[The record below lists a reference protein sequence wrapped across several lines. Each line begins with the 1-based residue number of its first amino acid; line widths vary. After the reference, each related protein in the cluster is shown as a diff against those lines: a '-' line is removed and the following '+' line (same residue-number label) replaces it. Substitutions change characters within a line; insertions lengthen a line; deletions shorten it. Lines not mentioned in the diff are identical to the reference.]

1 MFYDNIK
8 MKKKHG
14 ISLSGGSARG
24 LAHIGVLQALA
35 EAGIRPKVV
44 AGASM
49 GAIIGALYAAGISPQ
64 EMPGFFKKA
73 SMLNYFTWKLP
84 PHGGMLSSDKLADEL
99 EEALGIKTFEE
110 LQMPLFVSVTNY
122 TRGRTEIISS
132 GPLALAV
139 AASAA
144 IPLIFKPVEM
154 NGDLYVDG
162 GITDNQPVGPLPKLC
177 RRIIASHVN
186 HISSE
191 YNSTALKQMA
201 ERSYNLAIY
210 ENVKSNL
217 KKFCCVI
224 DPPGL
229 AQMSLF
235 DFQAIDQ
242 IVQIG
247 YNETKRLLEAGK
259 LR

>member
-1 MFYDNIK
+1 
-8 MKKKHG
+8 MKKKYG

-35 EAGIRPKVV
+35 EADIRPQVV

-49 GAIIGALYAAGISPQ
+49 GAIVGALYAAGISPQ

-84 PHGGMLSSDKLADEL
+84 PHGGMLSSDKLAGDL

-122 TRGRTEIISS
+122 TRGRSEIISS
-132 GPLALAV
+132 GSLALAV

-144 IPLIFKPVEM
+144 IPLVFKPIKI
-154 NGDLYVDG
+154 NDDLYVDG
-162 GITDNQPVGPLPKLC
+162 GITNSQPVEPLSKLC
-177 RRIIASHVN
+177 RRIIASNVN
-186 HISSE
+186 YINTE
-191 YNSTALKQMA
+191 QNSIAMKDVA
-201 ERSYNLAIY
+201 ERIYKLALY
-210 ENVKSNL
+210 ENVKPHL
-217 KKFCCVI
+217 KKFFCVI
-224 DPPGL
+224 APPEL
-229 AQMSLF
+229 AYIRLF
-235 DFQAIDQ
+235 NFQAIDE

-247 YNETKRLLEAGK
+247 YKETKRLLQEGK
-259 LR
+259 PR

>member
-1 MFYDNIK
+1 

-35 EAGIRPKVV
+35 EAGIQPQVV

-49 GAIIGALYAAGISPQ
+49 GAIVGALFAAGIDPI
-64 EMPGFFKKA
+64 EMTEVFKKT
-73 SMLNYFTWKLP
+73 SMLSYFTWKLP
-84 PHGGMLSSDKLADEL
+84 TRGGMLSSDKLAGEV
-99 EEALGIKTFEE
+99 EEVLGVKTFEE

-122 TRGRTEIISS
+122 TRGRSEIISS
-132 GPLALAV
+132 GSLSMAV

-144 IPLIFKPVEM
+144 IPVIFKPVEID
-154 NGDLYVDG
+154 GDLYVDG
-162 GITDNQPVGPLPKLC
+162 GVTDNQPIGPLLKLC

-186 HISSE
+186 PISSK
-191 YNSTALKQMA
+191 YNSIAIKDVA
-201 ERSYNLAIY
+201 ERTCSLAIY
-210 ENVKSNL
+210 ENEKPNL
-217 KKFCCVI
+217 KKLRYVI
-224 DPPGL
+224 DPPEL
-229 AQMSLF
+229 ANFGLF
-235 DFQAIDQ
+235 DFQAIDE

-247 YNETKRLLEAGK
+247 YVETKRLIGAGK

>member
-1 MFYDNIK
+1 
-8 MKKKHG
+8 MKKKYG

-24 LAHIGVLQALA
+24 LGHIGVLQALD
-35 EAGIRPKVV
+35 EAHIHSEVV

-49 GAIIGALYAAGISPQ
+49 GAIVGALYAAGISPH
-64 EMPGFFKKA
+64 EMPGFFKNA
-73 SMLNYFTWKLP
+73 SMLSYFTWKLP

-99 EEALGIKTFEE
+99 EQALGIKSFEA
-110 LQMPLFVSVTNY
+110 LKLPLFVSVTNY

-139 AASAA
+139 AALAA
-144 IPLIFKPVEM
+144 IPLIFKPVEI

-177 RRIIASHVN
+177 RRVIASHVN

-191 YNSTALKQMA
+191 YDFTALKQIA
-201 ERSYNLAIY
+201 ERSYLLAIY
-210 ENVKSNL
+210 ENVKPNL

-224 DPPGL
+224 DPPEL
-229 AQMSLF
+229 AQFSLF
-235 DFQAIDQ
+235 DFQAIDE

-247 YNETKRLLEAGK
+247 YNETKLLLEEGK